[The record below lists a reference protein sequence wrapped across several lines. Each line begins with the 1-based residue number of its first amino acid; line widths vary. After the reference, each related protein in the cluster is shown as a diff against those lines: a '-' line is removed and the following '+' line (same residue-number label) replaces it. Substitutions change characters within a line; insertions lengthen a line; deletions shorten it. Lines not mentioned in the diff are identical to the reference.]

1 MTEYINIALSD
12 LVILFTPYIW
22 ALASSSDNLHIE
34 FFATQHR
41 TVTHHMKER
50 AFTLIQNK
58 QPCIFLAWFKHW
70 NIIFDFSLSFDS

>member
-1 MTEYINIALSD
+1 MYPQGFAIIRH
-12 LVILFTPYIW
+12 VW

-34 FFATQHR
+34 IFATQHR

-58 QPCIFLAWFKHW
+58 QPCIFSVFQALEYH
-70 NIIFDFSLSFDS
+70 I